1 MADHTVPGHRTPGR
15 PVPGGAPVAAP
26 TAHHDGSAL
35 HVPEGTPA
43 LGDTVPVRV
52 RVPRGAGVRDVWL
65 RTVRDGE
72 PRLAPARLD
81 RSDEH
86 EDWYV
91 ADVLVHNPVTRYRFF
106 LDVPGADGSSGYRWL
121 NGRGA
126 WDRDVPDDADFRLTV
141 HDPAPAWLSD
151 GVVYQV
157 FPDRFARSAAA
168 DGRSLP
174 SWAVPAAWD
183 DEPHGSGPDV
193 GVQYYGGDL
202 AGIEERLDHL
212 VALGVSTLYT
222 TPVFPGRSN
231 HRYDAATFDHV
242 DPLLGGDEA
251 YASLIR
257 AAQARGLRVMGD
269 LTTNHTGAGH
279 EWFARARADEH
290 APEREFY
297 YWTDDDPGYVG
308 WLEHASLPKLSY
320 GSRELADRMI
330 SGPGSVV
337 GRYLREPFG
346 LDGWRIDVANMTG
359 RYAAED
365 RTHEIART
373 LRATM
378 RAIDPDAALVAEHF
392 HDASGDLAGDGWHAN
407 MNYSAFTRPVW
418 TWLAPEDSAVPYL
431 GLPVRTPR
439 RGGRSVVETMR
450 DFDAAV
456 PWHVTAAQWNML
468 GSHDTPR
475 LRSIVGSRALV
486 EVAVTLLT
494 TYPGTPVVFAGDEV
508 GLTGV
513 NGEHARATMPWD
525 SPDRWDAA
533 TFDVYRSLIAVRRGS
548 AALRRGGMRWVHVDD
563 DALVYLRETPD
574 ERVLVAVARA
584 PWPGVRL
591 HPAVVGGARE
601 AERLHGDLDLSV
613 HDGAWRLEGEGPAV
627 GVWRLA

>member
-1 MADHTVPGHRTPGR
+1 M
-15 PVPGGAPVAAP
+15 PVVAAP

-35 HVPEGTPA
+35 YVPEGTPS

-91 ADVLVHNPVTRYRFF
+91 ADVRVHNPVTPYRFF
-106 LDVPGADGSSGYRWL
+106 LDTPGADGASGYRWL
-121 NGRGA
+121 NGRGEHE
-126 WDRDVPDDADFRLTV
+126 RDVPDAADFRLTV
-141 HDPAPAWLSD
+141 HDPAPAWMSD

-157 FPDRFARSAAA
+157 FPDRFARSRAA
-168 DGRSLP
+168 GERELP
-174 SWAVPAAWD
+174 GWATPAAWD
-183 DEPHGSGPDV
+183 DEPHGAGPDV
-193 GVQYYGGDL
+193 GTQYYGGDL
-202 AGIEERLDHL
+202 AGVEERLDHL

-231 HRYDAATFDHV
+231 HRYDASTFDRV
-242 DPLLGGDEA
+242 DPLLGGDAA

-257 AAQARGLRVMGD
+257 AAHARGLRVMGD
-269 LTTNHTGAGH
+269 LTTNHTGVGH
-279 EWFARARADEH
+279 EWFSRALADPA
-290 APEREFY
+290 APERDFY
-297 YWTDDDPGYVG
+297 YWTDGEPGYVG

-320 GSRELADRMI
+320 GSAELASRMI
-330 SGPGSVV
+330 DGPGSVV

-359 RYAAED
+359 RHGAED
-365 RTHEIART
+365 RTLDVART

-378 RAIDPDAALVAEHF
+378 AAVSPDAALVAEHF
-392 HDASGDLAGDGWHAN
+392 HDATGDLDGDGWHAT
-407 MNYSAFTRPVW
+407 MNYAAFTRPVW
-418 TWLAPEDSAVPYL
+418 TWLSPAGSSVPYL

-439 RGGRSVVETMR
+439 RGGRSVVQTMR
-450 DFDAAV
+450 DFDAV
-456 PWHVTAAQWNML
+456 HPWRVTAAQWNML

-475 LRSIVGSRALV
+475 LRSIVGSRELV
-486 EVAVTLLT
+486 EVAATLLL

-508 GLTGV
+508 GLTGL

-525 SPDRWDAA
+525 DAVTGAGRWDGA
-533 TFDVYRSLIAVRRGS
+533 TFDLFRSLVAVRRGS
-548 AALRRGGMRWVHVDD
+548 HALRSGGMRWVHVDD
-563 DALVYLRETPD
+563 DALVFLRETAH

-591 HPAVVGGARE
+591 HPAVVAGARD
-601 AERLHGDLDLSV
+601 AERLHGDLDLDV
-613 HDGAWRLEGEGPAV
+613 VPDGAWRLAGDGPAV
-627 GVWRLA
+627 GVWRLH

>member
-1 MADHTVPGHRTPGR
+1 MADEVDAGTPTT
-15 PVPGGAPVAAP
+15 GAPGP
-26 TAHHDGSAL
+26 HHDGSAL
-35 HVPEGTPA
+35 YVPEGTPA

-52 RVPRGAGVRDVWL
+52 RVPRGRSGPAVRDVWL

-72 PRLAPARLD
+72 PRLSPARLD

-91 ADVLVHNPVTRYRFF
+91 AEVLVHNPETSYRFF
-106 LDVPGADGSSGYRWL
+106 LDTPGADGSSGYRWL
-121 NGRGA
+121 NGRGT
-126 WDRDVPDDADFRLTV
+126 WDRDVPDAADFRLTV
-141 HDPAPAWLSD
+141 HDPAPAWMSD

-168 DGRSLP
+168 DGRALP
-174 SWAVPAAWD
+174 DWAVPAAWG

-193 GVQYYGGDL
+193 GTQYYGGDL
-202 AGIEERLDHL
+202 TGIEEHLDHL

-231 HRYDAATFDHV
+231 HRYDASTFDRV
-242 DPLLGGDEA
+242 DPLLGGDAA

-257 AAQARGLRVMGD
+257 AAHARGLRVMGD

-279 EWFARARADEH
+279 EWFTRAVGRPD
-290 APEREFY
+290 APERDFY
-297 YWTDDDPGYVG
+297 YWTEGQPGYVG

-320 GSRELADRMI
+320 GSAELAARMI
-330 SGPGSVV
+330 DGPDSVV
-337 GRYLREPFG
+337 GRYLRAPYG

-359 RYAAED
+359 RHGAED
-365 RTHEIART
+365 RTLEVART

-378 RAIDPDAALVAEHF
+378 AAIDPDAALVAEHF

-418 TWLAPEDSAVPYL
+418 TWLSPADSPVPYL

-450 DFDAAV
+450 DFDAVV
-456 PWHVTAAQWNML
+456 PWRVTASQWNML

-475 LRSIVGSRALV
+475 LRSIVGSRELV
-486 EVAVTLLT
+486 EVAATLLL

-508 GLTGV
+508 GLTGI

-525 SPDRWDAA
+525 EPDRRDAA
-533 TFDVYRSLIAVRRGS
+533 TFEVYRSLIGVRRAS
-548 AALRRGGMRWVHVDD
+548 AALLSGGLRWVHVDD
-563 DALVYLRETPD
+563 DVLVYLRETAD

-584 PWPGVRL
+584 PWSGVRL
-591 HPAVVGGARE
+591 HPAVVGAARE
-601 AERLHGDLDLSV
+601 AERLHGDLDLDTP
-613 HDGAWRLEGEGPAV
+613 DGAWRLAADGPAV
-627 GVWRLA
+627 GVWRLR

>member
-1 MADHTVPGHRTPGR
+1 MPDVALPAVTTPS
-15 PVPGGAPVAAP
+15 
-26 TAHHDGSAL
+26 AHHDGSAL
-35 HVPEGTPA
+35 HVPAGTPS

-52 RVPRGAGVRDVWL
+52 RVPRGTGVRDVWL

-72 PRLAPARLD
+72 PRLAPARLE

-106 LDVPGADGSSGYRWL
+106 LDVPGRDGTSGYRWL
-121 NGRGA
+121 NGRGT
-126 WDRDVPDDADFRLTV
+126 WDRDVPDAADFRLTV

-157 FPDRFARSAAA
+157 FPDRFARSAGA
-168 DGRSLP
+168 DDRPLP
-174 SWAVPAAWD
+174 GWAVPARWD

-231 HRYDAATFDHV
+231 HRYDAGTFGHV
-242 DPLLGGDEA
+242 DPVLGGDAA

-257 AAQARGLRVMGD
+257 AAHARGLRVMGD
-269 LTTNHTGAGH
+269 LTTNHTGDGH
-279 EWFARARADEH
+279 EWFARARADER
-290 APEREFY
+290 APERDFY

-320 GSRELADRMI
+320 GSRELAERMI
-330 SGPGSVV
+330 SGPDSVV

-359 RYAAED
+359 RYGAED
-365 RTHEIART
+365 RTHEVART

-392 HDASGDLAGDGWHAN
+392 HDATGDLAGDGWHAN

-418 TWLAPEDSAVPYL
+418 TWLAPQDSAVPYL

-439 RGGRSVVETMR
+439 RGGGSVVEAMR

-456 PWHVTAAQWNML
+456 PWRVTAAQWNML

-475 LRSIVGSRALV
+475 LRSIVGSLDLV
-486 EVAVTLLT
+486 EVAVTLLM

-508 GLTGV
+508 GLTGI

-525 SPDRWDAA
+525 SPERWDAA

-548 AALRRGGMRWVHVDD
+548 AALRRGGLRWVHVDD

-574 ERVLVAVARA
+574 ERVLVAVART

-591 HPAVVGGARE
+591 HPAIVGGARE
-601 AERLHGDLDLSV
+601 AERLHGDLGLSV
-613 HDGAWRLEGEGPAV
+613 HDGAWRLAGDGPAV
-627 GVWRLA
+627 GVWRLT

>member
-1 MADHTVPGHRTPGR
+1 MPRHRAPGR
-15 PVPGGAPVAAP
+15 PDAAAP
-26 TAHHDGSAL
+26 AAPAHHDGSAL
-35 HVPEGTPA
+35 YVPEGTPS

-52 RVPRGAGVRDVWL
+52 RVPRGTGVRDVWL

-72 PRLAPARLD
+72 PRMAPARLD

-106 LDVPGADGSSGYRWL
+106 LDVPGPDGRSGYRWL
-121 NGRGA
+121 NGRGT
-126 WDRDVPDDADFRLTV
+126 WDRDVPDAADFRLTV

-168 DGRSLP
+168 GARPLP

-231 HRYDAATFDHV
+231 HRYDAATFDRV

-257 AAQARGLRVMGD
+257 AAHARGLRVMGD
-269 LTTNHTGAGH
+269 LTTNHTGSGH

-290 APEREFY
+290 APEHDFY
-297 YWTDDDPGYVG
+297 YWTDDEPGYVG

-320 GSRELADRMI
+320 GSRELAARMI
-330 SGPGSVV
+330 AGPDSVV

-359 RYAAED
+359 RYGAED

-378 RAIDPDAALVAEHF
+378 RAIDPDAGLVAEHF
-392 HDASGDLAGDGWHAN
+392 HDASDDLAGDGWHAN

-418 TWLAPEDSAVPYL
+418 TWLSPEDSAVPYL

-450 DFDAAV
+450 EFDAAV
-456 PWHVTAAQWNML
+456 PWRVTAAQWNML

-475 LRSIVGSRALV
+475 LRSIVGSLDLV
-486 EVAVTLLT
+486 EVAVTLLM

-508 GLTGV
+508 GLTGI

-525 SPDRWDAA
+525 FPDRWDAA
-533 TFDVYRSLIAVRRGS
+533 TFDVYRSLVGVRRD
-548 AALRRGGMRWVHVDD
+548 APALRRGGMRWVHVDD

-591 HPAVVGGARE
+591 HPAVVGGALE
-601 AERLHGDLDLSV
+601 AERLHGGLDLSV
-613 HDGAWRLEGEGPAV
+613 HDGAWALGGDGPAV

>member
-1 MADHTVPGHRTPGR
+1 
-15 PVPGGAPVAAP
+15 VAAP
-26 TAHHDGSAL
+26 VAHHDGSAL
-35 HVPEGTPA
+35 YVPEGTPD

-91 ADVLVHNPVTRYRFF
+91 ADVLVHNPETRYRFF
-106 LDVPGADGSSGYRWL
+106 LDTPGADGSGGYRWL
-121 NGRGA
+121 NGRGT
-126 WDRDVPDDADFRLTV
+126 WDRDVPDAADFRLTV
-141 HDPAPAWLSD
+141 HDPAPSWMAD

-168 DGRSLP
+168 DARDLP
-174 SWAVPAAWD
+174 GWAVPAAWGE
-183 DEPHGSGPDV
+183 EPHGSGPDV
-193 GVQYYGGDL
+193 GTQLFGGDL
-202 AGIEERLDHL
+202 AGIEQRLDHL

-231 HRYDAATFDHV
+231 HRYDASTFDHV
-242 DPLLGGDEA
+242 DPLLGGDGA
-251 YASLIR
+251 YASLV
-257 AAQARGLRVMGD
+257 AAAHARGLRVLGD

-279 EWFARARADEH
+279 EWFARALADAA

-297 YWTDDDPGYVG
+297 YWTEGDPGYVG

-320 GSRELADRMI
+320 GSAELAARMI
-330 SGPGSVV
+330 DGPDSVV

-359 RYAAED
+359 RHGAED
-365 RTHEIART
+365 RTLDVART

-378 RAIDPDAALVAEHF
+378 GAINPDAALVAEHF
-392 HDASGDLAGDGWHAN
+392 HDATGDLSGDGWHAN

-418 TWLAPEDSAVPYL
+418 TWLSPPDSSVPYL

-439 RGGRSVVETMR
+439 RGGRSAVATMR
-450 DFDAAV
+450 DFDAV
-456 PWHVTAAQWNML
+456 HPWRVTAAQWNML

-475 LRSIVGSRALV
+475 LRSIVGSRELV
-486 EVAVTLLT
+486 EVAATLLL

-508 GLTGV
+508 GLTGL

-525 SPDRWDAA
+525 EPDRWDAA

-548 AALRRGGMRWVHVDD
+548 AALRSGGLRWVHVDD
-563 DALVYLRETPD
+563 DALVYLRETAD

-584 PWPGVRL
+584 PWGGVALHPGV
-591 HPAVVGGARE
+591 VGAARA
-601 AERLHGDLDLSV
+601 AERLHGGVDLSV
-613 HDGAWRLEGEGPAV
+613 HDGAWRLAGDGPGV

>member
-1 MADHTVPGHRTPGR
+1 VADDPSP
-15 PVPGGAPVAAP
+15 AVAAP
-26 TAHHDGSAL
+26 VAHHDGSAL
-35 HVPEGTPA
+35 YVPEGTPG

-91 ADVLVHNPVTRYRFF
+91 ADVLVHNPETRYRFF
-106 LDVPGADGSSGYRWL
+106 LDTPGADGSGGYRWL
-121 NGRGA
+121 NGRGT
-126 WDRDVPDDADFRLTV
+126 WDRDVPDAADFRLTV
-141 HDPAPAWLSD
+141 HDPAPSWMAD

-168 DGRSLP
+168 DVRDLP
-174 SWAVPAAWD
+174 GWAVPAAWGE
-183 DEPHGSGPDV
+183 EPHGSGPDV
-193 GVQYYGGDL
+193 GTQLFGGDL
-202 AGIEERLDHL
+202 AGIEQRLDHL

-231 HRYDAATFDHV
+231 HRYDASTFDHV
-242 DPLLGGDEA
+242 DPLLGGDAA
-251 YASLIR
+251 YASLV
-257 AAQARGLRVMGD
+257 AAAHARGLRVLGD

-279 EWFARARADEH
+279 EWFARALADDA
-290 APEREFY
+290 APERDFY
-297 YWTDDDPGYVG
+297 YWTDGEPGYVG

-320 GSRELADRMI
+320 GSPELAARMI
-330 SGPGSVV
+330 DGPDSVV

-359 RYAAED
+359 RHGAED
-365 RTHEIART
+365 RTLDVART

-378 RAIDPDAALVAEHF
+378 GAINPDAALVAEHF
-392 HDASGDLAGDGWHAN
+392 HDATGDLSGDGWHAN

-418 TWLAPEDSAVPYL
+418 TWLSPPDSSVPYL

-439 RGGRSVVETMR
+439 RGGRSAVATMR
-450 DFDAAV
+450 DFDAV
-456 PWHVTAAQWNML
+456 HPWRVTAAQWNML

-475 LRSIVGSRALV
+475 LRSIVGSRELV
-486 EVAVTLLT
+486 EVAATLLL

-508 GLTGV
+508 GLTGL

-525 SPDRWDAA
+525 EPDRWDAA

-548 AALRRGGMRWVHVDD
+548 AALRSGGLRWVHVDD
-563 DALVYLRETPD
+563 DALVYLRETAD

-584 PWPGVRL
+584 PWGGVAL
-591 HPAVVGGARE
+591 HPGIVGAARE
-601 AERLHGDLDLSV
+601 AERLHGSVDLSV
-613 HDGAWRLEGEGPAV
+613 HDGAWRLAGDGPGV

>member
-1 MADHTVPGHRTPGR
+1 MQHPSHRPADPTT
-15 PVPGGAPVAAP
+15 AP
-26 TAHHDGSAL
+26 TTTPVAHHDGSAL
-35 HVPEGTPA
+35 YVPEGTPS

-52 RVPRGAGVRDVWL
+52 RVPRAAGVRDVWL
-65 RTVRDGE
+65 RSVRDGE
-72 PRLAPARLD
+72 PRVSPARLD

-91 ADVLVHNPVTRYRFF
+91 ADVLVHNPETGYRFF
-106 LDVPGADGSSGYRWL
+106 LDAPGADRTSGYRWL
-121 NGRGA
+121 NGRGT
-126 WDRDVPDDADFRLTV
+126 WDRDVPDAADFRLTV
-141 HDPAPAWLSD
+141 HDGAPPWMAD

-157 FPDRFARSAAA
+157 FPDRFARSVAS
-168 DGRSLP
+168 GRRDLP
-174 SWAVPAAWD
+174 GWAVPAAWD
-183 DEPHGSGPDV
+183 DEPHGGGPDV
-193 GVQYYGGDL
+193 GTQYYGGDL

-231 HRYDAATFDHV
+231 HRYDASTFDQV

-251 YASLIR
+251 YASLVR
-257 AAQARGLRVMGD
+257 AAHARGLRVMGD
-269 LTTNHTGAGH
+269 LTTNHTGVGH
-279 EWFARARADEH
+279 EWFSRALADPA
-290 APEREFY
+290 APERDFY

-320 GSRELADRMI
+320 GSPELAARMI
-330 SGPGSVV
+330 DGPGSVV

-359 RYAAED
+359 RYGAED
-365 RTHEIART
+365 RTLDVART

-378 RAIDPDAALVAEHF
+378 RAIAPDAALVAEHF
-392 HDASGDLAGDGWHAN
+392 HDATGDLAGDGWHAN

-418 TWLAPEDSAVPYL
+418 TWLSPAASSVPYL

-450 DFDAAV
+450 DFDAV
-456 PWHVTAAQWNML
+456 HPWRVTASQWNML

-475 LRSIVGSRALV
+475 LRSIVGSRELV
-486 EVAVTLLT
+486 EVAATLLL

-508 GLTGV
+508 GLTGL

-525 SPDRWDAA
+525 EPERWDAP
-533 TFDVYRSLIAVRRGS
+533 TFDLYRSLIGVRRSS
-548 AALRRGGMRWVHVDD
+548 AALRSGGLRWVHVDD

-574 ERVLVAVARA
+574 ERVLVAVARDA
-584 PWPGVRL
+584 WPGARL
-591 HPAVVGGARE
+591 HPAVVGAARE
-601 AERLHGDLDLSV
+601 AERLHGGLDLSV
-613 HDGAWRLEGEGPAV
+613 HDGTWRLAGDGPAV
-627 GVWRLA
+627 GVWRLR